1 MVVSFQELKNQ
12 KKNIQ
17 EKINIKIRVGSNPS
31 SNFKLKTMVVFL
43 ILLGLAFYYVYKD
56 DEQFKEDN
64 MSDEGWNEKYNR

>member
-1 MVVSFQELKNQ
+1 MVVSCQELKNQ